1 MAPKGR
7 GLDLEYD
14 TESRQSSHDTVPE
27 PAMYETAYVTSHK
40 ANCRAGA
47 FNAEGSL
54 VATGSVD
61 TSIKILDVDR
71 MLAKSQIESMAS
83 GNKTIDPGSHPVIRT
98 LYDHV
103 EEVTCLRFH
112 PREPLLA
119 SGSRDYTVKIF
130 DYVRVHHMFSRIL
143 NFLFV
148 IVSSRKSCLFYKKR
162 TVLL

>member
-1 MAPKGR
+1 MNGLQGR

-14 TESRQSSHDTVPE
+14 TESRQSSHDSVPE

-83 GNKTIDPGSHPVIRT
+83 GNKTIDPGKEHKQEAQCAQKGVEHCVFKLT
-98 LYDHV
+98 LHRHLKP
-103 EEVTCLRFH
+103 T
-112 PREPLLA
+112 PSA
-119 SGSRDYTVKIF
+119 TI
-130 DYVRVHHMFSRIL
+130 
-143 NFLFV
+143 
-148 IVSSRKSCLFYKKR
+148 
-162 TVLL
+162 

>member
-1 MAPKGR
+1 M
-7 GLDLEYD
+7 
-14 TESRQSSHDTVPE
+14 
-27 PAMYETAYVTSHK
+27 
-40 ANCRAGA
+40 
-47 FNAEGSL
+47 

-143 NFLFV
+143 NFYFVLF
-148 IVSSRKSCLFYKKR
+148 IQDGNCLFDKNNSYRISANSFRKLFFFEFVKCR
-162 TVLL
+162 KFE

>member
-1 MAPKGR
+1 
-7 GLDLEYD
+7 
-14 TESRQSSHDTVPE
+14 
-27 PAMYETAYVTSHK
+27 
-40 ANCRAGA
+40 
-47 FNAEGSL
+47 
-54 VATGSVD
+54 
-61 TSIKILDVDR
+61 

-143 NFLFV
+143 LLLLF
-148 IVSSRKSCLFYKKR
+148 IRDGKCLFDENNSYR
-162 TVLL
+162 ISANSVQ

>member
-1 MAPKGR
+1 
-7 GLDLEYD
+7 
-14 TESRQSSHDTVPE
+14 
-27 PAMYETAYVTSHK
+27 
-40 ANCRAGA
+40 
-47 FNAEGSL
+47 
-54 VATGSVD
+54 
-61 TSIKILDVDR
+61 

-143 NFLFV
+143 LLCIRDGN
-148 IVSSRKSCLFYKKR
+148 CLFDENNSYR
-162 TVLL
+162 ISANSVQ

>member
-1 MAPKGR
+1 
-7 GLDLEYD
+7 
-14 TESRQSSHDTVPE
+14 
-27 PAMYETAYVTSHK
+27 
-40 ANCRAGA
+40 
-47 FNAEGSL
+47 
-54 VATGSVD
+54 
-61 TSIKILDVDR
+61 

-143 NFLFV
+143 LLLLF
-148 IVSSRKSCLFYKKR
+148 IRDEKCLFDENNSYR
-162 TVLL
+162 ISANSVQ

>member
-1 MAPKGR
+1 MNGLQGR

-83 GNKTIDPGSHPVIRT
+83 GNKTIDPGKGTIQPGLRLVPSGNFFLALSRSH
-98 LYDHV
+98 H
-103 EEVTCLRFH
+103 F
-112 PREPLLA
+112 LLK
-119 SGSRDYTVKIF
+119 R
-130 DYVRVHHMFSRIL
+130 VRI
-143 NFLFV
+143 
-148 IVSSRKSCLFYKKR
+148 
-162 TVLL
+162 